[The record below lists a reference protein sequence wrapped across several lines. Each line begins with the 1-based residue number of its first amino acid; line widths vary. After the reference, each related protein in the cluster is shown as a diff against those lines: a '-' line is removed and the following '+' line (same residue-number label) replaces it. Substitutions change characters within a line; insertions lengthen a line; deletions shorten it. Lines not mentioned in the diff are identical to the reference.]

1 MAVFVMLAAGH
12 VHKLQ
17 LLSTSLFRL
26 FDATRTHSSLIG
38 TFLFFALSMYHSL
51 CLQMRIYTPK
61 NELCSSIAANYGP
74 NGLHPPPS
82 FPISDCPAAA
92 DARAIPVI
100 ISMVLPAIAR
110 RF

>member
-1 MAVFVMLAAGH
+1 MLATGH

-38 TFLFFALSMYHSL
+38 TLSMYHSL
-51 CLQMRIYTPK
+51 CLQMMIYTPN

-100 ISMVLPAIAR
+100 ISMVLQAIPR
-110 RF
+110 R